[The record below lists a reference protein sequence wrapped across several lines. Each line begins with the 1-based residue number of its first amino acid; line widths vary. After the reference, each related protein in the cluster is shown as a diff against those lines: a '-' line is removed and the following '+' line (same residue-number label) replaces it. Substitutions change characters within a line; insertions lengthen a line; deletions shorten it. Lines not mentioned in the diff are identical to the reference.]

1 MPGFRVQ
8 QWGLATRLG
17 ERPMRRSTSTH
28 HDPHSEARQF
38 DLFSPASAGGL
49 EETPE
54 WRCLPADA
62 RRALTHLMARLI
74 LEHADGDHAP
84 RQVETR
90 HDD

>member
-1 MPGFRVQ
+1 
-8 QWGLATRLG
+8 
-17 ERPMRRSTSTH
+17 MRRSTSIH

-38 DLFSPASAGGL
+38 DLFSPANAGGL
-49 EETPE
+49 EAPPE

-74 LEHADGDHAP
+74 LEHADSDHAA
-84 RQVETR
+84 RQEETC